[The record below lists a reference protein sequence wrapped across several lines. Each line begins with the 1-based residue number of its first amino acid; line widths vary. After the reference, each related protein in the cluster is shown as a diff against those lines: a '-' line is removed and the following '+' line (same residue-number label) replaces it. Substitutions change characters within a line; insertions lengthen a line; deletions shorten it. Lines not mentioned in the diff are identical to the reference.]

1 MSTHHGPMGGPG
13 GALLRP
19 EVRRDPISADD
30 ARPAKPLRRLL
41 PYLRPYAGRATV
53 TALLMLLVTATT
65 LAAPAIAQFGIDSGI
80 TAGDKAALGLAVGLF
95 VLAGAIGWAAGYY
108 QTYLS
113 SWVGERMLLD
123 LRTDTFRHLMRLE
136 LGYHER
142 TPTGRSVSRLTSDVE
157 ALTQLVTEG
166 ITNLVVN
173 GLTFIGVVV
182 ILLAYDVKL
191 ALAAFVIFPA
201 LIASTV
207 AFRIYSARA
216 YRRTRE
222 KIAEVLTRLQENL
235 SGIRV
240 VQGFAHQRE
249 SEIEFERANEEYRRA
264 NMSTIRLSGVYFPG
278 VELLAGIGTA
288 VILYYGSTLVL
299 DDELTIGVM
308 VAFLGYL
315 SSFFDPIQQLSQLFN
330 TVQSAIAAL
339 EKIFGVLDTDPEL
352 ADAPGAVDL
361 PPLRGAV
368 SLDRVSFA
376 YSTGRE
382 VIHDVTLSIAP
393 GETVALV
400 GATGAGKSTLAK
412 LIARF
417 YDPTVGTVSL
427 DGRDLRTTTQRSLR
441 AQVGIVPQ
449 EGQLFT
455 GTVAEN
461 LAFGRPDATM
471 DEIRAAVDAVG
482 ATAMIEALPEGFDT
496 PITDRG
502 AALSAGQR
510 QLVSLARMLV
520 ADARLLIL
528 DEATSSLDLRS
539 EAMVEHAMRSLMRGR
554 TSIVIA
560 HRLSTIRSAD
570 RIVVLDDGR
579 VIEQGTHSELIAA
592 GGRYASLYE
601 DWSREGVAAP

>member
-1 MSTHHGPMGGPG
+1 VSTHAPTGGPG
-13 GALLRP
+13 GYLLRP
-19 EVRRDPISADD
+19 EVRRDPIAADD

-41 PYLRPYAGRATV
+41 PYLRPYAGRAGV
-53 TALLMLLVTATT
+53 TALLMIVVTGAT

-80 TAGDKAALGLAVGLF
+80 TAGNRAVLALAAGMF

-173 GLTFIGVVV
+173 GLTFLGVLV
-182 ILLAYDVKL
+182 ILLAYDVRL

-201 LIASTV
+201 LIAGTV
-207 AFRIYSARA
+207 AFRIYSSRA

-222 KIAEVLTRLQENL
+222 KIAEVLARLQENL

-240 VQGFAHQRE
+240 VQGFAHQRA
-249 SEIEFERANEEYRRA
+249 SEREFERANEEYRHA
-264 NMSTIRLSGVYFPG
+264 NMTTIRLSGAYFPG

-288 VILYYGSTLVL
+288 VILFYGSTRVL
-299 DDELTIGVM
+299 EQDLTIGVM
-308 VAFLGYL
+308 VAFVAYL

-339 EKIFGVLDTDPEL
+339 EKIFGVLDTDPDL

-361 PPLRGAV
+361 PALRGAV
-368 SLDRVSFA
+368 ELRDVSFA
-376 YSTGRE
+376 YPTGDE
-382 VIHDVTLSIAP
+382 VIHGVNIAIAP

-417 YDPTVGTVSL
+417 YDPTEGTVLL
-427 DGRDLRTTTQRSLR
+427 DGHDLRTTTQRSLR

-455 GTVAEN
+455 GTVAQN
-461 LAFGRPDATM
+461 LAFGRPVATEE
-471 DEIRAAVDAVG
+471 EIRAAARAIG
-482 ATAMIEALPEGFDT
+482 ADVMIEALPDGYET
-496 PITDRG
+496 EITDRG
-502 AALSAGQR
+502 AAFSAGQR
-510 QLVSLARMLV
+510 QLISLARMLV
-520 ADARLLIL
+520 TDARLLIL

-539 EAMVEHAMRSLMRGR
+539 EAMVERAMGTLMQGR
-554 TSIVIA
+554 TAIVIA

-570 RIVVLDDGR
+570 RIVVLDHGR
-579 VIEQGTHSELIAA
+579 VIEQGTHADLMAA
-592 GGRYASLYE
+592 GGRYAHLYR

>member
-1 MSTHHGPMGGPG
+1 MGGPG

-41 PYLRPYAGRATV
+41 PYLRPYAGRATI
-53 TALLMLLVTATT
+53 TALLMLLVTAAT

-95 VLAGAIGWAAGYY
+95 VLAGAVGWAAGYY
-108 QTYLS
+108 QTYMS

-142 TPTGRSVSRLTSDVE
+142 TPTGRSVSRLTSDIE

-173 GLTFIGVVV
+173 GLTFLGVLV

-201 LIASTV
+201 LIAGTV
-207 AFRIYSARA
+207 AFRVYSSRA

-288 VILYYGSTLVL
+288 VILYYGSTRVL
-299 DDELTIGVM
+299 DDDLTIGVM
-308 VAFLGYL
+308 VAFLAYL

-361 PPLRGAV
+361 PALRGAV
-368 SLDRVSFA
+368 ELEDVSFSYA
-376 YSTGRE
+376 TGRE
-382 VIHDVTLSIAP
+382 VIHRVSLSIAP

-412 LIARF
+412 L
-417 YDPTVGTVSL
+417 
-427 DGRDLRTTTQRSLR
+427 
-441 AQVGIVPQ
+441 IVPQ

-471 DEIRAAVDAVG
+471 DEIHAAVDAVG
-482 ATAMIEALPEGFDT
+482 ARTMIEALPQGFDT

-502 AALSAGQR
+502 AAFSAGQR
-510 QLVSLARMLV
+510 QLISLARMLV

-554 TSIVIA
+554 TAIVIA

-579 VIEQGTHSELIAA
+579 VIEQGTHGELIAA

-601 DWSREGVAAP
+601 DWSREGVAAT

>member
-1 MSTHHGPMGGPG
+1 MSTHAPAGGPG

-19 EVRRDPISADD
+19 DRRRGAIADDD
-30 ARPAKPLRRLL
+30 ARPPKPLRRLL
-41 PYLRPYAGRATV
+41 PYLRPYAGRATLA
-53 TALLMLLVTATT
+53 ALLMLAVTAST
-65 LAAPAIAQFGIDSGI
+65 LALPAIAQFGIDSGI
-80 TAGDKAALGLAVGLF
+80 QAGDKAALALAVGLF
-95 VLAGAIGWAAGYY
+95 VFAGGVGWAAGYF
-108 QTYLS
+108 QTYMS

-166 ITNLVVN
+166 VTNLVVN
-173 GLTFIGVVV
+173 GLTFLGVLV

-201 LIASTV
+201 LIAATV

-222 KIAEVLTRLQENL
+222 RIAQVLAHLQENL

-249 SEIEFERANEEYRRA
+249 SERDFERANEEYRQA
-264 NMSTIRLSGVYFPG
+264 NMATIRLSGAYFPG

-288 VILYYGSTLVL
+288 VILWYGSTRVL
-299 DDELTIGVM
+299 DADLTIGVM
-308 VAFLGYL
+308 VAFLAYL

-339 EKIFGVLDTDPEL
+339 EKIFGVLDTQPEL
-352 ADAPGAVDL
+352 ADAPGATDL
-361 PPLRGAV
+361 PPVRGDVELRGV
-368 SLDRVSFA
+368 RFA
-376 YSTGRE
+376 YSTGEE
-382 VIHDVTLSIAP
+382 VIHALDLRIAA
-393 GETVALV
+393 GESVALV

-412 LIARF
+412 LVARF
-417 YDPTVGTVSL
+417 YDPTEGVVL
-427 DGRDLRTTTQRSLR
+427 IDGRDLRTTTQRSLR
-441 AQVGIVPQ
+441 AQIGIVPQ

-461 LAFGRPDATM
+461 LSFGRPEATRE
-471 DEIRAAVDAVG
+471 EIRAAAEAVG
-482 ATAMIEALPEGFDT
+482 AGSMIEALPDGYDT
-496 PITDRG
+496 EITDRG
-502 AALSAGQR
+502 AAFSAGQR
-510 QLVSLARMLV
+510 QLISLARMLV
-520 ADARLLIL
+520 TDARLVIL

-539 EAMVEHAMRSLMRGR
+539 EALVEHAMRTLMRGR

-570 RIVVLDDGR
+570 RIVVLEGGT
-579 VIEQGTHSELIAA
+579 VAEQGTHAELLAA
-592 GGRYASLYE
+592 GGRYADLYE
-601 DWSREGVAAP
+601 DWSREGAGVP

>member
-1 MSTHHGPMGGPG
+1 MSAHAPTGGPG

-19 EVRRDPISADD
+19 DARRRAIAADD
-30 ARPAKPLRRLL
+30 ARPAKPLRRLF
-41 PYLRPYAGRATV
+41 PYLRPYAGRATL
-53 TALLMLLVTATT
+53 TALLMMLVAGST
-65 LAAPAIAQFGIDSGI
+65 LAAPAIAQYGIDHGI
-80 TAGDKAALGLAVGLF
+80 QAGDRGTLALAVGLF
-95 VLAGAIGWAAGYY
+95 VLAAAVGWGAGYF

-173 GLTFIGVVV
+173 GLTFLGVLV
-182 ILLAYDVKL
+182 ILLAYDVRL

-201 LIASTV
+201 LIAGTI
-207 AFRIYSARA
+207 AFRIYSSRA

-222 KIAEVLTRLQENL
+222 RIAEVLSRLQEDL
-235 SGIRV
+235 AGIRV

-249 SEIEFERANEEYRRA
+249 SAREFERANEQYRRA
-264 NMSTIRLSGVYFPG
+264 NMDTIRLSGAYFPG

-288 VILYYGSTLVL
+288 VILWYGSSRVL
-299 DDELTIGVM
+299 DADLTVGVM
-308 VAFLGYL
+308 VAFLAYL

-339 EKIFGVLDTDPEL
+339 EKIFGVLDTHPEL

-361 PPLRGAV
+361 PSLRGEV
-368 SLDRVSFA
+368 ELQGVHFA
-376 YSTGRE
+376 YSTGEE
-382 VIHDVTLSIAP
+382 VIHGIDLRIEP

-417 YDPTVGTVSL
+417 YDPTSGRVL
-427 DGRDLRTTTQRSLR
+427 IDGRDLRATTQRSLR

-461 LAFGRPDATM
+461 LSFGRPDATRR
-471 DEIRAAVDAVG
+471 EIRAAAEAVG
-482 ATAMIEALPEGFDT
+482 AGAMIEALPDGYDT
-496 PITDRG
+496 EITDRG
-502 AALSAGQR
+502 AAFSAGQR
-510 QLVSLARMLV
+510 QLISLARMLV
-520 ADARLLIL
+520 TDARLLIL

-539 EAMVEHAMRSLMRGR
+539 EALVEHAMRTLMRGR

-570 RIVVLDDGR
+570 RIVVLEGGR
-579 VIEQGTHSELIAA
+579 IAEQGAHDELVAA
-592 GGRYASLYE
+592 GGRYAALYE
-601 DWSREGVAAP
+601 DWVGDGAAAA

>member
-1 MSTHHGPMGGPG
+1 
-13 GALLRP
+13 
-19 EVRRDPISADD
+19 
-30 ARPAKPLRRLL
+30 
-41 PYLRPYAGRATV
+41 
-53 TALLMLLVTATT
+53 
-65 LAAPAIAQFGIDSGI
+65 
-80 TAGDKAALGLAVGLF
+80 
-95 VLAGAIGWAAGYY
+95 
-108 QTYLS
+108 
-113 SWVGERMLLD
+113 
-123 LRTDTFRHLMRLE
+123 
-136 LGYHER
+136 
-142 TPTGRSVSRLTSDVE
+142 
-157 ALTQLVTEG
+157 
-166 ITNLVVN
+166 
-173 GLTFIGVVV
+173 
-182 ILLAYDVKL
+182 
-191 ALAAFVIFPA
+191 
-201 LIASTV
+201 
-207 AFRIYSARA
+207 
-216 YRRTRE
+216 
-222 KIAEVLTRLQENL
+222 
-235 SGIRV
+235 V

-361 PPLRGAV
+361 PQLRGEV
-368 SLDRVSFA
+368 TLDRVSFA

-417 YDPTVGTVSL
+417 YDPTSGTVSL

-482 ATAMIEALPEGFDT
+482 ATAMIEALPDGFDT

-502 AALSAGQR
+502 AAFSAGQR
-510 QLVSLARMLV
+510 QLISLARMLV
-520 ADARLLIL
+520 ADARLIIL

-554 TSIVIA
+554 TAIVIA

-579 VIEQGTHSELIAA
+579 VIEQGTHAELIAA
-592 GGRYASLYE
+592 RGRYAALYE

>member
-1 MSTHHGPMGGPG
+1 MSTHQGPMGGPG

-41 PYLRPYAGRATV
+41 PYLRPYAGRATI
-53 TALLMLLVTATT
+53 TALLMLLVTAAT

-80 TAGDKAALGLAVGLF
+80 TAGDKAALALAVGLF
-95 VLAGAIGWAAGYY
+95 VLAGAVGWAAGYY
-108 QTYLS
+108 QTYMS

-142 TPTGRSVSRLTSDVE
+142 TPTGRSVSRLTSDIE

-173 GLTFIGVVV
+173 GLTFLGVLV

-201 LIASTV
+201 LIAGTI
-207 AFRIYSARA
+207 AFRIYSSRA

-249 SEIEFERANEEYRRA
+249 SEVEFERANEEYRRA
-264 NMSTIRLSGVYFPG
+264 NMATIRLSGVYFPG

-288 VILYYGSTLVL
+288 VILWYGSTRVL
-299 DDELTIGVM
+299 DDDLTIGVM
-308 VAFLGYL
+308 VAFLAYL

-339 EKIFGVLDTDPEL
+339 EKIFGVLDTNPEL

-361 PPLRGAV
+361 APLQGAV
-368 SLDRVSFA
+368 SLDGVSFA
-376 YSTGRE
+376 YATGRE

-471 DEIRAAVDAVG
+471 DEIRAAVDAIG

-502 AALSAGQR
+502 AAFSAGQR
-510 QLVSLARMLV
+510 QLISLARMLV

-554 TSIVIA
+554 TAIVIA

-579 VIEQGTHSELIAA
+579 VIEQGTHGELIAA

-601 DWSREGVAAP
+601 DWSREGVAAT